1 MSPLKTEIQGKVATL
16 TLNRPAQMNTIDLG
30 MAKALYEASLSFT
43 EHSTVRALIIT
54 GAGEKAF
61 CAGGDLAAFNQHG
74 EAVGEHLHEVTHYL
88 HGAISRFARMTL
100 PVITAVNGVTAGGG
114 LAFLGFPQLVL
125 AADSA
130 RFVSAYTK
138 AGLSPDGS
146 STWYLPRLIGV
157 RRAQEFVFMN
167 RMLKAEEAVEWGLVN
182 KSLKASDLMDEAG
195 SAAEML
201 AAGPS
206 AAYGRIKELFNSS
219 LTTPLETQMEN
230 EARYLS
236 LSAQSPDGQAGDKGV
251 LNKNS
256 STLYRINKARAVFRH
271 MGNCHHFQ
279 LYFLRMIIINMLGR
293 FRGIFMSMSQEMTC

>member
-1 MSPLKTEIQGKVATL
+1 MSPLKTEIQGKIATL

-30 MAKALYEASLSFT
+30 MAKALYDASLSFT

-167 RMLKAEEAVEWGLVN
+167 RMLNAEEAVEWGLVN
-182 KSLKASDLMDEAG
+182 KSVKASDLMNEAG
-195 SAAEML
+195 NAAEML
-201 AAGPS
+201 AAGPR

-219 LTTPLETQMEN
+219 LTMPLETQMEN
-230 EARYLS
+230 EARYLA
-236 LSAQSPDGQAGDKGV
+236 LSARSPDGRAGV
-251 LNKNS
+251 
-256 STLYRINKARAVFRH
+256 KAFLTKTAP
-271 MGNCHHFQ
+271 HFT
-279 LYFLRMIIINMLGR
+279 
-293 FRGIFMSMSQEMTC
+293 E

>member
-30 MAKALYEASLSFT
+30 MAKALYEASLSFA

-146 STWYLPRLIGV
+146 STWFLPRLIGV

-182 KSLKASDLMDEAG
+182 KSVKASDLMNEAG

-201 AAGPS
+201 AAGPR
-206 AAYGRIKELFNSS
+206 AAYGRIKELINSS
-219 LTTPLETQMEN
+219 LTMPLETQMEN
-230 EARYLS
+230 EARYLA
-236 LSAQSPDGQAGDKGV
+236 LSARSTDGRAGV
-251 LNKNS
+251 
-256 STLYRINKARAVFRH
+256 KA
-271 MGNCHHFQ
+271 
-279 LYFLRMIIINMLGR
+279 FLTKTVPHVT
-293 FRGIFMSMSQEMTC
+293 E

>member
-16 TLNRPAQMNTIDLG
+16 TLNRPAQMNTIDLD
-30 MAKALYEASLSFT
+30 MAKALYDASLSFT

-88 HGAISRFARMTL
+88 HGAISRFARMNL
-100 PVITAVNGVTAGGG
+100 PVIAAVNGVTAGGG

-182 KSLKASDLMDEAG
+182 KSVKASDLMNEAG

-201 AAGPS
+201 AAGPR
-206 AAYGRIKELFNSS
+206 AAHGRIKELFNGS

-230 EARYLS
+230 EAGYLA
-236 LSAQSPDGQAGDKGV
+236 LSAQSPDGQAG
-251 LNKNS
+251 
-256 STLYRINKARAVFRH
+256 IKAFLTKTDP
-271 MGNCHHFQ
+271 HFT
-279 LYFLRMIIINMLGR
+279 
-293 FRGIFMSMSQEMTC
+293 E

>member
-16 TLNRPAQMNTIDLG
+16 TLNRPTHMNTIDLG

-43 EHSTVRALIIT
+43 EHPMVRALIIT

-74 EAVGEHLHEVTHYL
+74 ETVGEHLHEVTHYL

-182 KSLKASDLMDEAG
+182 KSVKASDLMNEACN
-195 SAAEML
+195 AAEML
-201 AAGPS
+201 AAGPR

-230 EARYLS
+230 EARYLA
-236 LSAQSPDGQAGDKGV
+236 LSAQSPDGQAGIKAF
-251 LNKNS
+251 LTK
-256 STLYRINKARAVFRH
+256 STP
-271 MGNCHHFQ
+271 HFT
-279 LYFLRMIIINMLGR
+279 
-293 FRGIFMSMSQEMTC
+293 E

>member
-114 LAFLGFPQLVL
+114 FAFLGFPQLVL

-182 KSLKASDLMDEAG
+182 KSVKASDLMNEAG

-201 AAGPS
+201 AAGPR
-206 AAYGRIKELFNSS
+206 AAYGRIKELFNNS

-236 LSAQSPDGQAGDKGV
+236 LSAQSPDGQAG
-251 LNKNS
+251 
-256 STLYRINKARAVFRH
+256 IKAFLTKTAP
-271 MGNCHHFQ
+271 HFT
-279 LYFLRMIIINMLGR
+279 
-293 FRGIFMSMSQEMTC
+293 E

>member
-167 RMLKAEEAVEWGLVN
+167 RMLKGFMRVLSTNLVWG
-182 KSLKASDLMDEAG
+182 
-195 SAAEML
+195 
-201 AAGPS
+201 
-206 AAYGRIKELFNSS
+206 
-219 LTTPLETQMEN
+219 
-230 EARYLS
+230 
-236 LSAQSPDGQAGDKGV
+236 
-251 LNKNS
+251 
-256 STLYRINKARAVFRH
+256 
-271 MGNCHHFQ
+271 
-279 LYFLRMIIINMLGR
+279 
-293 FRGIFMSMSQEMTC
+293 

>member
-182 KSLKASDLMDEAG
+182 KSVKASDLMNEAG
-195 SAAEML
+195 RAAEML
-201 AAGPS
+201 AAGPR
-206 AAYGRIKELFNSS
+206 AAYGRIKELFNSG

-236 LSAQSPDGQAGDKGV
+236 LSAQSPDGQAG
-251 LNKNS
+251 
-256 STLYRINKARAVFRH
+256 IKAFLTKTAP
-271 MGNCHHFQ
+271 HFT
-279 LYFLRMIIINMLGR
+279 
-293 FRGIFMSMSQEMTC
+293 E

>member
-1 MSPLKTEIQGKVATL
+1 MSPLKTEVQGKIATL

-182 KSLKASDLMDEAG
+182 KSVKASDLMNEAG

-201 AAGPS
+201 AAGPR
-206 AAYGRIKELFNSS
+206 AAYGRIKELFNIS

-230 EARYLS
+230 EARNLA
-236 LSAQSPDGQAGDKGV
+236 LSAQSPDGQTG
-251 LNKNS
+251 
-256 STLYRINKARAVFRH
+256 IKAFLTKTTP
-271 MGNCHHFQ
+271 HFT
-279 LYFLRMIIINMLGR
+279 
-293 FRGIFMSMSQEMTC
+293 E

>member
-1 MSPLKTEIQGKVATL
+1 MSPLKIEIQGKVATL

-30 MAKALYEASLSFT
+30 MAKALYEASLDFT

-182 KSLKASDLMDEAG
+182 KSVKASDLMNEAG
-195 SAAEML
+195 SAAEIL
-201 AAGPS
+201 AAGPR

-219 LTTPLETQMEN
+219 LTMPLETQMEN
-230 EARYLS
+230 EARYLA
-236 LSAQSPDGQAGDKGV
+236 LSARSPDGRAGLKAF
-251 LNKNS
+251 
-256 STLYRINKARAVFRH
+256 STKTAP
-271 MGNCHHFQ
+271 HFT
-279 LYFLRMIIINMLGR
+279 
-293 FRGIFMSMSQEMTC
+293 E

>member
-16 TLNRPAQMNTIDLG
+16 TLNRPAQMNTIDLD
-30 MAKALYEASLSFT
+30 MAKALYEASVSFT
-43 EHSTVRALIIT
+43 QHSTVRALVIT

-74 EAVGEHLHEVTHYL
+74 EAVGTHLHEVTHYL

-125 AADSA
+125 AAETA

-157 RRAQEFVFMN
+157 RRTQEFVFMN

-182 KSLKASDLMDEAG
+182 KSVKACDLMDEAG
-195 SAAEML
+195 SLAEML
-201 AAGPS
+201 AAGPRK
-206 AAYGRIKELFNSS
+206 AYGRIKELLNSS
-219 LTTPLETQMEN
+219 FTTPLETQMDY
-230 EARYLS
+230 EARYLA
-236 LSAQSPDGQAGDKGV
+236 LSAQSPDGQIG
-251 LNKNS
+251 
-256 STLYRINKARAVFRH
+256 INA
-271 MGNCHHFQ
+271 
-279 LYFLRMIIINMLGR
+279 FLGKSVPQ
-293 FRGIFMSMSQEMTC
+293 FVE

>member
-16 TLNRPAQMNTIDLG
+16 TLNRPSQMNTIDLG
-30 MAKALYEASLSFT
+30 LAKALYEASLSFT
-43 EHSTVRALIIT
+43 EHSKVRALIIT

-167 RMLKAEEAVEWGLVN
+167 KMLKAEEAVEWGLVN
-182 KSLKASDLMDEAG
+182 KSVKASDLMNEAG
-195 SAAEML
+195 SAAEMF
-201 AAGPS
+201 AAGPRS
-206 AAYGRIKELFNSS
+206 AYGRIKELFNISF
-219 LTTPLETQMEN
+219 TTPLETQMEN
-230 EARYLS
+230 EAGYLA
-236 LSAQSPDGQAGDKGV
+236 LSAQSPDGQAG
-251 LNKNS
+251 
-256 STLYRINKARAVFRH
+256 IKAFLTKTDP
-271 MGNCHHFQ
+271 HFT
-279 LYFLRMIIINMLGR
+279 
-293 FRGIFMSMSQEMTC
+293 E

>member
-16 TLNRPAQMNTIDLG
+16 TLNRPTHMNTIDLG

-43 EHSTVRALIIT
+43 EHPTVRALIIT

-61 CAGGDLAAFNQHG
+61 CAGGDLATFNQHG

-100 PVITAVNGVTAGGG
+100 PIITAVNGVTAGGG

-130 RFVSAYTK
+130 RFISAYTK

-167 RMLKAEEAVEWGLVN
+167 RMLKAEEAVEWGLIN
-182 KSLKASDLMDEAG
+182 KSVKASDLMNEAY

-201 AAGPS
+201 AAGPR

-236 LSAQSPDGQAGDKGV
+236 LSAQSPDGQTG
-251 LNKNS
+251 
-256 STLYRINKARAVFRH
+256 IKAFLTKTAP
-271 MGNCHHFQ
+271 HFT
-279 LYFLRMIIINMLGR
+279 
-293 FRGIFMSMSQEMTC
+293 E